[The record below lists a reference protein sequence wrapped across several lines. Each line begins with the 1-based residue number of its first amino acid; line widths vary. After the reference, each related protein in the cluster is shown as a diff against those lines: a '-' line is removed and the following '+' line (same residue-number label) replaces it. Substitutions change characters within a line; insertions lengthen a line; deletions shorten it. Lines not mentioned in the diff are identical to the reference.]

1 MAPASKSNADRSL
14 QLMAV
19 CLPAA
24 LSTASHLLRPPKL
37 ARSKLATFHKQFH
50 QLVTQLDVYW
60 KMTDFPGASRVPAL
74 GDGALAHIID
84 HNYDLSLVSFATLFM
99 ETIHWGFLLLFI
111 LIWSQACLLNLRPLL
126 FALHLLPFHCQQPI
140 RCIASIFFSSGI
152 YFKVPLVWI
161 LLIQNRI
168 QTPFIS

>member
-1 MAPASKSNADRSL
+1 MLSLSCRFNQHGTCFKIKCRPLVTANGSVSASS
-14 QLMAV
+14 
-19 CLPAA
+19 

-74 GDGALAHIID
+74 GDGALARIID
-84 HNYDLSLVSFATLFM
+84 HNYDLILVSFATLFM
-99 ETIHWGFLLLFI
+99 ETFHWGFLLLFI

-126 FALHLLPFHCQQPI
+126 FALHLPPFHCQQPI
-140 RCIASIFFSSGI
+140 CCITSFLA
-152 YFKVPLVWI
+152 P
-161 LLIQNRI
+161 
-168 QTPFIS
+168 

>member
-14 QLMAV
+14 WLMAV

-60 KMTDFPGASRVPAL
+60 KMTDFPRASRVPAL
-74 GDGALAHIID
+74 GDGALARIID
-84 HNYDLSLVSFATLFM
+84 HNYDLNLALFAALFM
-99 ETIHWGFLLLFI
+99 ET
-111 LIWSQACLLNLRPLL
+111 
-126 FALHLLPFHCQQPI
+126 FHC
-140 RCIASIFFSSGI
+140 FFFIIII
-152 YFKVPLVWI
+152 YFHMV
-161 LLIQNRI
+161 
-168 QTPFIS
+168 TSPFP

>member
-14 QLMAV
+14 RLMAV

-74 GDGALAHIID
+74 GDGALARIID
-84 HNYDLSLVSFATLFM
+84 HNYNLSLVLFAILFM
-99 ETIHWGFLLLFI
+99 ETFHWGFLLLFI
-111 LIWSQACLLNLRPLL
+111 LIWSQARLLNLRPLL

-140 RCIASIFFSSGI
+140 HCIASFFLFF
-152 YFKVPLVWI
+152 FKLWDLFQGP
-161 LLIQNRI
+161 
-168 QTPFIS
+168 PCMDFINSK